1 MTLLLD
7 LADAAR
13 KSGLKVVELQ
23 GWKTNYSNGGFDPK
37 GSLDHH
43 TGSYDDIAD
52 AADDLS
58 YAKWLAF
65 TGRADLDPPLCNLAL
80 SAECVVYV
88 CSSGNANHAGRARAS
103 GPMPAASD
111 GNAIYIGTEA
121 MNSGSQG
128 WGSKGVDAHGQPV
141 TQGEALARLDAALA
155 NHYGWPASHVRG
167 HKETSVTGK
176 VDPGLMDMDA
186 QRAKVAGYMKKP
198 VVKTKAMSSNL
209 VFTLHA
215 DDFETALRR
224 VLADDPDIC
233 ALQEVL
239 RANGKDGI
247 LNRVC
252 KDLGYAWARAK
263 DGEPVLW
270 KISRYGKTPRWVRPV
285 VLARGEFVGHLPGRK
300 DRLGPS
306 IATEVGLNDLL
317 TGRIVVAIDYH
328 MTAEIQDVRGGGGYK
343 KDLKH
348 RLRVLRHKRE
358 KRRLGRRGRAHLKKG
373 RVTRLLGD
381 SNFSGMEIGGFVNC
395 WVGHQPPP
403 HGTLQGRPVD
413 IVFDEHR
420 SDDLDT
426 IPTRS
431 DHDTL
436 VVTYTE
442 ERG

>member
-13 KSGLKVVELQ
+13 KSGLKVIELP
-23 GWKTNYSNGGFDPK
+23 GWKDNYSPGGFHPN

-43 TGSYDDIAD
+43 TGSYDGIAD

-65 TGRADLDPPLCNLAL
+65 TGRSDLPPPLCNLAL

-88 CSSGNANHAGRARAS
+88 CSSGNANHAGEAKAT
-103 GPMPAASD
+103 GPMPHASD
-111 GNAIYIGTEA
+111 GNVLYIGTEA

-155 NHYGWPASHVRG
+155 LHYGWPASHVRG

-176 VDPGLMDMDA
+176 WDPGLLDMDSH
-186 QRAKVAGYMKKP
+186 RAKVADYMKGP
-198 VVKTKAMSSNL
+198 DVKTKVMSSNL
-209 VFTLHA
+209 LFKLSA
-215 DDFETALRR
+215 EQFEAALRK
-224 VLADDPDIC
+224 VLADDPDTC
-233 ALQEVL
+233 SLQEVL
-239 RANGKDGI
+239 KANHRDGI

-252 KDLGYAWARAK
+252 KELGYAWARAK
-263 DGEPVLW
+263 GGEPVLW
-270 KISRYGKTPRWVRPV
+270 KISRYGKDARWVRPV
-285 VLARGEFVGHLPGRK
+285 LLARAEFVGHLPGRK
-300 DRLGPS
+300 DRLPAS

-317 TGRIVVAIDYH
+317 TGKVVVVIDYH
-328 MTAEIQDVRGGGGYK
+328 MTAEVQDVQGGNTYK
-343 KDLKH
+343 KELKY

-358 KRRLGRRGRAHLKKG
+358 KRRLGRRGRAHLKNG
-373 RVTRLLGD
+373 RVVRLTGD
-381 SNFSGMEIGGFVNC
+381 GNFSGMQIGGFKNC
-395 WVGHQPPP
+395 WTGHAGPP

-413 IVFDEHR
+413 IIFDVDQ
-420 SDDLDT
+420 SDALKT
-426 IPTRS
+426 IKTAS

-436 VVTYTE
+436 VCNYSE
-442 ERG
+442 GRE